1 MTRAHELLSSPF
13 AMESRAW
20 AEFVCR
26 TAALERSDPQAFFML
41 LERDSDD
48 PELEVRDGVAVIPV
62 NGPLMRR
69 QSFFAGGSYPVIAA
83 LFKQA
88 IARPDVRSVVFN
100 VDSPGGDALGLA
112 ELSDLIFASRGA
124 KPIDAVIRGLGASA
138 AYCIASAASAVFG
151 AREAIVGSIGTI
163 MTLIDWSK
171 FDENLGIQEINIVA
185 SQSPKKNPDPMTVEG
200 RAQLQEEVDGIAEVF
215 VRSVARN
222 RGVRLETV
230 LSSFGQGGVFVGD
243 AAQRAGLVDG
253 IATLDEVVAARAA
266 RRPVQFATPLAA

>member
-13 AMESRAW
+13 AMEQRAW

-26 TAALERSDPQAFFML
+26 TVALERSDPQAFFLL
-41 LERDSDD
+41 LERESDD
-48 PELEVRDGVAVIPV
+48 PELEVRDGVAVIPI
-62 NGPLMRR
+62 NGSLTRR
-69 QSFFAGGSYPVIAA
+69 ESFFSGGNYPTITA

-88 IARPDVRSVVFN
+88 IERADVRAVVFN
-100 VDSPGGDALGLA
+100 IDSPGGDALGLA
-112 ELSDLIFASRGA
+112 ELSDLIFSKRGA

-138 AYCIASAASAVFG
+138 AYFIASSADAVFG

-163 MTLIDWSK
+163 MTLVDWSK
-171 FDENLGIQEINIVA
+171 FDERIGIQEINIVA
-185 SQSPKKNPDPMTVEG
+185 SQSPRKNPDPTTVEG
-200 RAQLQEEVDGIAEVF
+200 RAQLQEEVDGIADVF

-222 RGVRLETV
+222 RGVSVETV

-243 AAQRAGLVDG
+243 AAQRAGLIDG
-253 IATLDEVVAARAA
+253 IATLDQVVAARAA